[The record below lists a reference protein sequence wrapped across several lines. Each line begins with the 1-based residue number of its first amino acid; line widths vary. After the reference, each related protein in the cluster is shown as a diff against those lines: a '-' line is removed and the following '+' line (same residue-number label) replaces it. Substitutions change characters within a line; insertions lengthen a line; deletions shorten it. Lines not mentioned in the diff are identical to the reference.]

1 YGRIA
6 SGRLSIRSMESDPTF
21 STGSLPDVVS
31 LYEDEV
37 RTIHLPTGWSG
48 TTAAELSMLVHE
60 MVHHM
65 QNGAELKYECPEAR
79 EELAFTAQER
89 WLSLFGTDLDAEFGI
104 DPFTLLVRTHCFY

>member
-1 YGRIA
+1 MAVSPRVA
-6 SGRLSIRSMESDPTF
+6 CRSGRWRVTRRFPLAVCPMWFLFTKTRSGRSIF
-21 STGSLPDVVS
+21 
-31 LYEDEV
+31 
-37 RTIHLPTGWSG
+37 PTGWSG

-65 QNGAELKYECPEAR
+65 QNGAGLKYECPEAR

-104 DPFTLLVRTHCFY
+104 DPFTLLV